1 MLNDQQNDS
10 RSEDQAEENYFYSD
24 TGSGGELEI
33 EHDKIGVSDFQT
45 IEPSKVGEDAARQAA
60 LQCQ

>member
-45 IEPSKVGEDAARQAA
+45 IEPSKEREDASKRAQ
-60 LQCQ
+60 LHCQ